1 MSVGLSSG
9 EGRAPGTVP
18 PALLWAPSPQSR
30 AGGRL
35 DPRVAGCLRGVCVT
49 GARVLCGSG
58 PGALAERRS
67 LCRHSATVAQLQ
79 EKLAGAQRQLGQLRA
94 QEAGLQREQRKAD
107 THKKM
112 TEF

>member
-1 MSVGLSSG
+1 MGSGHSSLG
-9 EGRAPGTVP
+9 
-18 PALLWAPSPQSR
+18 ALWQWL
-30 AGGRL
+30 
-35 DPRVAGCLRGVCVT
+35 
-49 GARVLCGSG
+49 GARSECW
-58 PGALAERRS
+58 S
-67 LCRHSATVAQLQ
+67 LCRHSVTVAQLQ

>member
-1 MSVGLSSG
+1 MM
-9 EGRAPGTVP
+9 
-18 PALLWAPSPQSR
+18 
-30 AGGRL
+30 
-35 DPRVAGCLRGVCVT
+35 
-49 GARVLCGSG
+49 GS
-58 PGALAERRS
+58 AEWRP
-67 LCRHSATVAQLQ
+67 LPRHSVTAAQLQ

>member
-1 MSVGLSSG
+1 MAAAWEPVL
-9 EGRAPGTVP
+9 
-18 PALLWAPSPQSR
+18 
-30 AGGRL
+30 
-35 DPRVAGCLRGVCVT
+35 T
-49 GARVLCGSG
+49 GWPL
-58 PGALAERRS
+58 P
-67 LCRHSATVAQLQ
+67 RHSVTVAQLQ